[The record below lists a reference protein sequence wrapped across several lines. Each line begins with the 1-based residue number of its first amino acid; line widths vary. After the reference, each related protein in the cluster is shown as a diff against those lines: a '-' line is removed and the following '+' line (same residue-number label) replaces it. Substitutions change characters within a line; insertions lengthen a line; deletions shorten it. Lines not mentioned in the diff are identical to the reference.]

1 MLHPEIKNLIISKDV
16 VLEPETLRQLD
27 PTMSEE
33 DVNKLLAFAALHKTR
48 GFWESFYIFED
59 IVQALNGIIPAPDVL
74 QGCTPE
80 QIWYALEIAHEILPE
95 REFAPE
101 ILKYIEFMF
110 NDDGVYIY
118 PSYLPIDNPYL
129 SRAVYLATN
138 GPFPLG
144 ETTEEIQATR
154 YLEIQE
160 YLKRKN
166 QEK

>member
-1 MLHPEIKNLIISKDV
+1 MHQEIISLINSTN
-16 VLEPETLRQLD
+16 VLEPETVRMLSPEL
-27 PTMSEE
+27 SEAE
-33 DVNKLLAFAALHKTR
+33 VNQILALTALHKTKV
-48 GFWESFYIFED
+48 FWESFYCFED

-101 ILKYIEFMF
+101 VLKYIEFMF
-110 NDDGVYIY
+110 NEDGVYIY

-129 SRAVYLATN
+129 SRAVYLADN

-144 ETTEEIQATR
+144 ETTEEIQATK